1 MNHLEEVRLLITR
14 YKPKAQCRD
23 IQTSENCIPKGCD
36 IHTELIEPTINTF
49 IHRAVVLWLLPE
61 VVGVLPM

>member
-23 IQTSENCIPKGCD
+23 TQTSENCIPKGCD
-36 IHTELIEPTINTF
+36 THTEFIEPTLRINTF
-49 IHRAVVLWLLPE
+49 KH
-61 VVGVLPM
+61 